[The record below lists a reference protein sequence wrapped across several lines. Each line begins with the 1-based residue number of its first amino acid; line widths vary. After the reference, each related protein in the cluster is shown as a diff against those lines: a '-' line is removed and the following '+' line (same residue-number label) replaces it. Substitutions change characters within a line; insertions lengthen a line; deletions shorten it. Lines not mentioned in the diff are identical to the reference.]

1 MGGDDQRPATNEE
14 RRRERGS
21 GGEREKSWRLE
32 KEISVRDKTVLKTYK
47 KINSSILPNTFL
59 F

>member
-47 KINSSILPNTFL
+47 KIN
-59 F
+59 